1 MEAISPRCD
10 CVHTS
15 MSGGWRATEQ
25 SDNCSP
31 SVNLCYSAT
40 ALSGLCCTLGI
51 EAAVNSKGVLT
62 LYKHGHVHD
71 GVAVR
76 GVEVPRVRHQLQP
89 RHVPRA
95 AHGHGDA
102 RVLAQRVEQRVLR
115 PHAVADVQLQPRTRE
130 AHVGHGYQL
139 PNILFFKMP

>member
-1 MEAISPRCD
+1 MSTPIKSP
-10 CVHTS
+10 
-15 MSGGWRATEQ
+15 W
-25 SDNCSP
+25 
-31 SVNLCYSAT
+31 
-40 ALSGLCCTLGI
+40 GI
-51 EAAVNSKGVLT
+51 EAAVSSDGVLT
-62 LYKHGHVHD
+62 LYEHGHVHD

-115 PHAVADVQLQPRTRE
+115 PHAVADVELQPRARE
-130 AHVGHGYQL
+130 AHVGH
-139 PNILFFKMP
+139 